1 MREIELLAPAKNL
14 EIGMEAIKHGAD
26 AVYIGGPSFGAR
38 AAAGNSVEDIR
49 ALCQFAHFYGAKVY
63 VTFNT
68 ILYNEELEAARQL
81 IYQLYEAGV
90 DALIVQDLA
99 LCRMELP
106 PIELH
111 ASTQL
116 DITSVEKAQF
126 LEQAGFRQIVLARE
140 LPLKKIREIREA
152 THVELE
158 AFVHGAL
165 CVSYS
170 GRCYASEFCFK
181 RSANRGQCAQFC
193 RLPFTLKDANGKII
207 RKEKHLLS
215 LRDMNRSAS
224 VEEMMDAGVK
234 SFKIEGRL
242 KDMAYV
248 KNVTAY
254 YRTVIDSIIEKRKDT
269 YCRSSHGRTQLQFTP
284 QLDKSF
290 NRKFTEYF
298 LHNKRHHEAH
308 IDAPKS
314 MGEHVGK
321 IVRMAG
327 NRLEV
332 VLQEGKQLVAGDG
345 LCFIDYEGKLQGFR
359 ANTVSHTS
367 KRNTFVV
374 TLFGKQPFTFTEK
387 HSLDLYR
394 NLDTQF
400 EKVLEK
406 ETASRKLLLTLELQ
420 EVAAGFQLSGRDEMG
435 RCCSELIVMEHQP
448 AKSPQRENM
457 LRQLLKVGDSPYEIE
472 DITFNLTQDWFIP
485 SSVLAN
491 ARRTL
496 IQSLCEVQETRSDLK
511 SLRPLSDLNPPKSQS
526 DLNPLRPQRNLNPLN
541 KTHLDYTANIANK
554 EARAYYESIG
564 ITSCDDAFEIT
575 PPKGKNAI
583 MFCKYCIRHELGMCK
598 KLQQHAST
606 PQYTEPFYLHSMD
619 GNIFELSF
627 NCKDCEMTVWKG
639 GTFNDER

>member
-1 MREIELLAPAKNL
+1 MRQIELLAPAKNL
-14 EIGMEAIKHGAD
+14 EIGIEAIKHGAD

-38 AAAGNSVEDIR
+38 AAAGNSVKEI
-49 ALCQFAHFYGAKVY
+49 AQLCQFAHFYGAKVY
-63 VTFNT
+63 VTLNT
-68 ILYNEELEAARQL
+68 ILYDHELEEARRL
-81 IYQLYEAGV
+81 IYQLYDAGV

-116 DITSVEKAQF
+116 DITSVEKAQM
-126 LEQAGFRQIVLARE
+126 LEQAGFKQIVLARE
-140 LPLKKIREIREA
+140 LPLTKIREIREA
-152 THVELE
+152 TNVEIE
-158 AFVHGAL
+158 AFIHGAL

-170 GRCYASEFCFK
+170 GRCYASEHCFK

-207 RKEKHLLS
+207 RKDKHLLS

-224 VEEMMDAGVK
+224 IEEMIDAGVK

-242 KDMAYV
+242 KDASYV

-254 YRTVIDSIIEKRKDT
+254 YRTVIDSIIEKRKNEFSRAS
-269 YCRSSHGRTQLQFTP
+269 YGRIQLQFTP

-298 LHNKRHHEAH
+298 LHGKRQNEAH

-321 IVRMAG
+321 ITRMSG

-332 VLQEGKQLVAGDG
+332 ALQEGKKLTAGDG

-367 KRNTFVV
+367 KRNSFIV

-394 NLDTQF
+394 NLDSQF
-400 EKVLEK
+400 EKLLEK
-406 ETASRKLLLTLELQ
+406 ETASRKLLLKLRLTETA
-420 EVAAGFQLSGRDEMG
+420 EGFLLLGTDEMG
-435 RCCSELIVMEHQP
+435 RTCSEPIIQEHQM

-457 LRQLLKVGDSPYEIE
+457 IRQLLKVGDSPYEIE
-472 DITFNLTQDWFIP
+472 DIEFELTHDWFIP

-491 ARRTL
+491 ARRNL
-496 IQSLCEVQETRSDLK
+496 ILSLSQIPI
-511 SLRPLSDLNPPKSQS
+511 SLSSLSTPISLSIPT
-526 DLNPLRPQRNLNPLN
+526 PLN
-541 KTHLDYTANIANK
+541 KSHLDYTANIANQ

-564 ITSCDDAFEIT
+564 ISSCDPAFELA
-575 PPKGKNAI
+575 PPKGKKAI
-583 MFCKYCIRHELGMCK
+583 MFCKYCIRHELGICK
-598 KLQQHAST
+598 KKQQQASAI
-606 PQYTEPFYLHSMD
+606 QYTEPFTLHSAD
-619 GNIFELSF
+619 GSQFELSF
-627 NCKDCEMTVWKG
+627 NCKECEMTVW
-639 GTFNDER
+639 TLS

>member
-1 MREIELLAPAKNL
+1 MRQIELLAPAKNL
-14 EIGMEAIKHGAD
+14 EIGIEAIKHGAD

-38 AAAGNSVEDIR
+38 AAAGNSVEEI
-49 ALCQFAHFYGAKVY
+49 AELCRFAHFYGAKVY

-68 ILYNEELEAARQL
+68 ILYDHELDEAQKL
-81 IYQLYEAGV
+81 IYQLHNAGV

-99 LCRMELP
+99 LCRMNLP

-116 DITSVEKAQF
+116 DITSVEKAQM
-126 LEQAGFRQIVLARE
+126 LEQAGFKQIVLARE
-140 LPLKKIREIREA
+140 LSLDKIREIRKA
-152 THVELE
+152 TNVEIE

-170 GRCYASEFCFK
+170 GRCYASEYCFH

-224 VEEMMDAGVK
+224 VEEMIDAGVK

-254 YRTVIDSIIEKRKDT
+254 YRTIIDRIIEKRGNEF
-269 YCRSSHGRTQLQFTP
+269 CRSSHGRTRLEFTP

-298 LHNKRHHEAH
+298 LHGERRNEAH

-321 IVRMAG
+321 ITRLAG

-332 VLQEGKQLVAGDG
+332 ALLEDKKLVAGDG

-359 ANTVSHTS
+359 ANTVSNTS
-367 KRNTFVV
+367 KRNTFIV
-374 TLFGKQPFTFTEK
+374 TLFGKQPFAFTEK

-406 ETASRKLLLTLELQ
+406 ETATRKLLLKLRLEEAADGFTLVGE
-420 EVAAGFQLSGRDEMG
+420 DEMG
-435 RCCSELIVMEHQP
+435 RCCKEQITAEHQP
-448 AKSPQRENM
+448 SKSPQRENM
-457 LRQLLKVGDSPYEIE
+457 IRQLLKVGDSPYEIE
-472 DITFNLTQDWFIP
+472 DIEFNLTQDWFIP
-485 SSVLAN
+485 SSVLVN
-491 ARRTL
+491 ARRNLIQTL
-496 IQSLCEVQETRSDLK
+496 IQVPPSCVKIQQIAPVQKGSNVLK
-511 SLRPLSDLNPPKSQS
+511 VS
-526 DLNPLRPQRNLNPLN
+526 
-541 KTHLDYTANIANK
+541 HLDYTANIANN
-554 EARAYYESIG
+554 EARAYYKSIG
-564 ITSCDDAFEIT
+564 IDSCDNAFELT
-575 PPKGKNAI
+575 QPKGKKAI
-583 MFCKYCIRHELGMCK
+583 MFCKYCIRHELGICK
-598 KLQQHAST
+598 KKKISPTT
-606 PQYTEPFYLHSMD
+606 PQYTEPFFLHSMD
-619 GNIFELSF
+619 GKMFELSF
-627 NCKDCEMTVWKG
+627 NCKDCEMSVW
-639 GTFNDER
+639 TLS

>member
-68 ILYNEELEAARQL
+68 ILYNEELETARQL

-140 LPLKKIREIREA
+140 LPLEKIREIRKA
-152 THVELE
+152 TNVELE

-254 YRTVIDSIIEKRKDT
+254 YRTVIDSIIEKRKNT

-367 KRNTFVV
+367 KRNTFIV
-374 TLFGKQPFTFTEK
+374 TLFGKQPFAFTEK

-485 SSVLAN
+485 SSALAN

-511 SLRPLSDLNPPKSQS
+511 SLSDLNPLKSQS
-526 DLNPLRPQRNLNPLN
+526 DLNPQRPQRNLNPLN

-564 ITSCDDAFEIT
+564 ITSCDDAFEIA

-639 GTFNDER
+639 GTLNVER